1 MFVAQVNLLKT
12 NVGEYENGSGQ
23 SRLLILL
30 IQCF

>member
-1 MFVAQVNLLKT
+1 MFVAQANLLKT

-23 SRLLILL
+23 SRLFILF